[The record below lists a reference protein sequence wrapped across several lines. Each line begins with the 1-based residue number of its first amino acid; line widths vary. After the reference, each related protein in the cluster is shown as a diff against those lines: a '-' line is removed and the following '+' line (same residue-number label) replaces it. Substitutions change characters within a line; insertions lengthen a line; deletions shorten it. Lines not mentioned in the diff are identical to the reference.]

1 MKRILVSSAFIA
13 VTALGLGACGSAE
26 PTVKEPQSDE
36 STSSETTGGD
46 TTDDADAEGA
56 AEEDAAAEEDE
67 PSAAVGTRQ
76 NPAPAGSTIKLGE
89 YSVSLGVTAT
99 NANDAVAAENQFNEP
114 PVAGRQFLM
123 VPVTATYNGSESG
136 LPWLDLSV
144 NFVGSAGNTYGG
156 SGSTDDYCGVI
167 PVALSDQGEIYGGAT
182 SAGNVCV
189 SVPSAE
195 IEGGTWVVEESL
207 SFDDS
212 KVFFALQ

>member
-13 VTALGLGACGSAE
+13 AAVFGLAACASPE
-26 PTVKEPQSDE
+26 PTVKAPTSDE
-36 STSSETTGGD
+36 SASSETEGGD
-46 TTDDADAEGA
+46 TTQDA
-56 AEEDAAAEEDE
+56 AEDDGAEADDT
-67 PSAAVGTRQ
+67 SAAVGTRE
-76 NPAPAGSTIKLGE
+76 NPAPAGSTVKLGE
-89 YSVSLGVTAT
+89 YTVSLGATAT
-99 NANDAVAAENQFNEP
+99 NANDAIAAENQFNEA
-114 PVAGRQFLM
+114 PVAGRQFVM

-212 KVFFALQ
+212 KVFFALK

>member
-13 VTALGLGACGSAE
+13 VTAFGLAACGSAA
-26 PTVKEPQSDE
+26 PTVKAPTSDE
-36 STSSETTGGD
+36 STSSETETGE
-46 TTDDADAEGA
+46 TTDDAGA
-56 AEEDAAAEEDE
+56 DEAAAQEDDT
-67 PSAAVGTRQ
+67 SAAVGTRE
-76 NPAPAGSTIKLGE
+76 NPAPAGSTVKLGE
-89 YSVSLGVTAT
+89 YSVSLGATAT
-99 NANDAVAAENQFNEP
+99 NANDAIAAENQFNEP
-114 PVAGRQFLM
+114 PVAGRQFVM
-123 VPVTATYNGSESG
+123 VPVTVTYNGSESG

-195 IEGGTWVVEESL
+195 VEGGTWVVEESL
-207 SFDDS
+207 SFDDT

>member
-13 VTALGLGACGSAE
+13 VTAFGLAACGSAA
-26 PTVKEPQSDE
+26 PTVKAPTSDE
-36 STSSETTGGD
+36 STSSETETGE
-46 TTDDADAEGA
+46 TTDDAGA
-56 AEEDAAAEEDE
+56 DEAAAKEDDT
-67 PSAAVGTRQ
+67 SAAVGTRE
-76 NPAPAGSTIKLGE
+76 NPAPAGSTVKLGE
-89 YSVSLGVTAT
+89 YSVSLGATAT
-99 NANDAVAAENQFNEP
+99 NANDAIAAENQFNEP
-114 PVAGRQFLM
+114 PVAGRQFVM
-123 VPVTATYNGSESG
+123 VPVTVTYNGSESG

-195 IEGGTWVVEESL
+195 VEGGTWVVEESL
-207 SFDDS
+207 SFDDT